1 MVPKI
6 NRLSIKNKKRF
17 LPEGLVYIYCRE
29 ILDDDTHCTYGKNY
43 CFMHI
48 LLPKDFTDTEILHI
62 NKWLI
67 DTNGLSFKTNLV
79 KKFNTDQLKVWV
91 VKAKFNLTTYFLV

>member
-1 MVPKI
+1 MLIKNILNRRRSRITTTKKIKTGRIQIVVPKI

-29 ILDDDTHCTYGKNY
+29 ILDDDTHCTYAKDY

-48 LLPKDFTDTEILHI
+48 LLPKDFTDTEISHI
-62 NKWLI
+62 NK
-67 DTNGLSFKTNLV
+67 
-79 KKFNTDQLKVWV
+79 
-91 VKAKFNLTTYFLV
+91 

>member
-1 MVPKI
+1 
-6 NRLSIKNKKRF
+6 
-17 LPEGLVYIYCRE
+17 
-29 ILDDDTHCTYGKNY
+29 
-43 CFMHI
+43 MHVS
-48 LLPKDFTDTEILHI
+48 LPKDFTDTEISHI

-91 VKAKFNLTTYFLV
+91 VKAKFNFTTYFLV